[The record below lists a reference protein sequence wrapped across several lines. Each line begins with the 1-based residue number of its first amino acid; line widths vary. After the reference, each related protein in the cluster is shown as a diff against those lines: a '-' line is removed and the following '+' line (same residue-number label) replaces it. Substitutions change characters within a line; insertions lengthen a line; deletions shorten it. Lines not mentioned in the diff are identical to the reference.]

1 MNITVRN
8 IPDEIIRKIRTLS
21 QMGKRSL
28 NNEILLLLERSVQE
42 EINYRSTLKK
52 NISKETQLNIWKNLK
67 NQWDDNRSTK
77 EIIEDIYNNRTLGR
91 EIEL

>member
-42 EINYRSTLKK
+42 EINYHSAQKK

>member
-42 EINYRSTLKK
+42 EINYHSEQKK
-52 NISKETQLNIWKNLK
+52 KISKETQINVWKKLLS
-67 NQWDDNRSTK
+67 QWDDNRSTK
-77 EIIEDIYNNRTLGR
+77 EIIEDIYDNRTLGR

>member
-42 EINYRSTLKK
+42 EINYHSEQKK
-52 NISKETQLNIWKNLK
+52 NVSKETQINMWKKLV
-67 NQWDDNRSTK
+67 NQWDENRSTK
-77 EIIEDIYNNRTLGR
+77 EIIEDIYDNRTLGR